1 MRRAR
6 TADLRSVEAL
16 DLLGSPFDPL
26 AHTVDVRRID
36 SNRTVGRYN
45 VSSAAVFIWRL
56 KSYSVTQTPAYCAEE
71 AGPECYT
78 FSVLGQDTPLFIKPE
93 TQTEQTFIAEEL
105 SVPAAIRRFAFHH
118 HLNSFYGPAKSL
130 AIWADGWPG
139 AGSDSLIP
147 VSAIIPSDL
156 SLWQYTPPAQQIA
169 VDPRLGRIAFPPG
182 QLPKKGVRVTYH
194 YGFSAD
200 IGGGEYKRILFD
212 PVSRK
217 PGEPMLY
224 QVRKIPQ
231 AGGGQAFQKIADA
244 LAQWQ
249 KDNPLDAVIELADST
264 AYIEQIAIT
273 LGEGQTLQLRASN
286 EKRPVIRMLDWQTD
300 RPDALSVTMSRG
312 QPLHSRRQLSSPA
325 ALSR

>member
-118 HLNSFYGPAKSL
+118 HSNSFYGPAKSL
-130 AIWADGWPG
+130 AIWADGWPE
-139 AGSDSLIP
+139 
-147 VSAIIPSDL
+147 
-156 SLWQYTPPAQQIA
+156 
-169 VDPRLGRIAFPPG
+169 R
-182 QLPKKGVRVTYH
+182 
-194 YGFSAD
+194 
-200 IGGGEYKRILFD
+200 
-212 PVSRK
+212 
-217 PGEPMLY
+217 
-224 QVRKIPQ
+224 
-231 AGGGQAFQKIADA
+231 A
-244 LAQWQ
+244 L
-249 KDNPLDAVIELADST
+249 T
-264 AYIEQIAIT
+264 
-273 LGEGQTLQLRASN
+273 R
-286 EKRPVIRMLDWQTD
+286 
-300 RPDALSVTMSRG
+300 
-312 QPLHSRRQLSSPA
+312 
-325 ALSR
+325 